1 MNPLVHCAQGKSRSG
16 VICIGFLALIKPTVT
31 VEDLAKEVK
40 SRRGMPPKTSKLRTS
55 KIVYDSLPERNCGRN
70 INLLQLCQLISK
82 LQSFVCDLICWNSSV
97 RSKFPSH
104 WLSGKLSYGSTLV
117 RSSEVFDFRYGRA
130 QLWIHATAHQIAKRR
145 IFHANARVGNT

>member
-55 KIVYDSLPERNCGRN
+55 VLVYDSLPERNCGRN
-70 INLLQLCQLISK
+70 LNLLHFFLTNLKITE
-82 LQSFVCDLICWNSSV
+82 IC
-97 RSKFPSH
+97 
-104 WLSGKLSYGSTLV
+104 L
-117 RSSEVFDFRYGRA
+117 
-130 QLWIHATAHQIAKRR
+130 
-145 IFHANARVGNT
+145 